1 MPHGLPKIAD
11 NNEKRPH
18 SVPPYSRPGVKRP
31 YNRPSDAGDEVR
43 DLVPVVEDDYTISY
57 HQACHTPTDYDR
69 LAQGERIEA
78 NKKPRRAS
86 ARRGCLI
93 LWGCVSGSCGRWRRE
108 AVALHALLTGLQDV
122 DLHRLT
128 SSSSGSPYRA
138 AVVLR
143 WAYSDTISPPIVSD
157 RSALLRVRYRHIIP
171 VPLSYCDAHIIP
183 HWANI
188 RQYIQVAQ
196 SFRISVDL
204 YL

>member
-1 MPHGLPKIAD
+1 MPHGLSKIAD
-11 NNEKRPH
+11 NNKKRPH

-31 YNRPSDAGDEVR
+31 YNRPSDAGTKSATSSPSSR
-43 DLVPVVEDDYTISY
+43 TIIQY
-57 HQACHTPTDYDR
+57 HIVKHATRCHTLTDYDR
-69 LAQGERIEA
+69 LAQGERKA
-78 NKKPRRAS
+78 YKKPRRAS

-108 AVALHALLTGLQDV
+108 TVALHALLTGLQDV

-138 AVVLR
+138 AVVLG
-143 WAYSDTISPPIVSD
+143 WAYSDTIAPPIVSD
-157 RSALLRVRYRHIIP
+157 RSALLRVRYRHIVP
-171 VPLSYCDAHIIP
+171 APLSYCDAHIIP

-196 SFRISVDL
+196 LSRISVD
-204 YL
+204 